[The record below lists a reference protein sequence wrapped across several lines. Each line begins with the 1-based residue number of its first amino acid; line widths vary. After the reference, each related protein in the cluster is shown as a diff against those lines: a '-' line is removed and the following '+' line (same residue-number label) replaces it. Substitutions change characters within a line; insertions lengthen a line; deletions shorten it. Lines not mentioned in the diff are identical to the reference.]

1 MVTYKIYLR
10 HTNELYCSTT
20 SLIDLEG
27 TGQRLDALTVAYYIV
42 S

>member
-10 HTNELYCSTT
+10 HTSELYYTTT

-27 TGQRLDALTVAYYIV
+27 TCQRLDALTVSYYVV

>member
-10 HTNELYCSTT
+10 PTNELYYSTT
-20 SLIDLEG
+20 NLIDLEG
-27 TGQRLDALTVAYYIV
+27 TCQRLDALTVSYYVV